1 MEVRFYYAS
10 MEEEIYNISQ
20 QVTNMSNILAIC
32 TNSAQGLHD
41 STEAQIGQFS
51 SISNYLLAFL
61 QNLLA
66 NVLNINSIY

>member
-1 MEVRFYYAS
+1 
-10 MEEEIYNISQ
+10 MEENVYNISQ
-20 QVTNMSNILAIC
+20 QVANMSRTLVIC
-32 TNSAQGLHD
+32 TGAAEQLYNNTLDQMAQF
-41 STEAQIGQFS
+41 E